1 MSTLKKS
8 TYLLLLF
15 APICATSADTIYKS
29 IDKYGHVQYST
40 IAPDS
45 GGTVENIS
53 PLPEPSVET
62 IRAAQQS
69 LQQFREKRVKRAQTR
84 AEKNQSEPDASK
96 KSNSTGEPARNR
108 VPPINRLIAVTPY
121 L

>member
-1 MSTLKKS
+1 MSTLKNH
-8 TYLLLLF
+8 TYLLLIF
-15 APICATSADTIYKS
+15 APICAASADTIYKS

-40 IAPDS
+40 IAPNS
-45 GGTVENIS
+45 GGTVETIS

-69 LQQFREKRVKRAQTR
+69 LQKFKENLVKRAQTR
-84 AEKNQSEPDASK
+84 SEKNQPDPEASK
-96 KSNSTGEPARNR
+96 KSISTSNPARNT
-108 VPPINRLIAVTPY
+108 VPPINKLIAVTPY